1 MSWHRT
7 PDTKAPRFSDD
18 DVSDGR
24 EHWEQ
29 IDSLIGRCF
38 VRASAVA
45 PADVSWLWEPYLPLG
60 HPAILAGDPGVGK
73 SLIALALAAAG
84 SRGAPLP
91 GDTARE
97 PWATLWLGLED
108 DLPAVVIPRYIRMGG
123 DPDRLSCYQLEAG
136 AELDTLF
143 VEAARVQADRIGA
156 RLVVLD
162 SVLAWAP
169 GDVNESKFIREI
181 VKVLTPLCAGRSVLL
196 IAHNRK
202 AASDKAI
209 HRVAGSLQFSAA
221 VRSVLVATADGD
233 EARVVS
239 HAKSNFGTL
248 GPSRQFTIVAPGRLV
263 WGEVDRRTA
272 DELSASPEH
281 VTEREDAETFLRE
294 LLADGPVPYTEVT
307 KAARA
312 CGIADM
318 TLKRAKW
325 RVGVDSKKIGFAPA
339 KWMWALRRGSPAEG
353 VHPESEPLRENIKD
367 FAKGFTSPS
376 PPVGEP
382 LRGDQAH
389 DDDISRF

>member
-1 MSWHRT
+1 
-7 PDTKAPRFSDD
+7 
-18 DVSDGR
+18 
-24 EHWEQ
+24 
-29 IDSLIGRCF
+29 
-38 VRASAVA
+38 
-45 PADVSWLWEPYLPLG
+45 
-60 HPAILAGDPGVGK
+60 
-73 SLIALALAAAG
+73 
-84 SRGAPLP
+84 
-91 GDTARE
+91 
-97 PWATLWLGLED
+97 
-108 DLPAVVIPRYIRMGG
+108 MGG

-169 GDVNESKFIREI
+169 GDINESKFIREI
-181 VKVLTPLCAGRSVLL
+181 VKRLTPLCATRAVLL

-272 DELSASPEH
+272 DELSTSPEH

-294 LLADGPVPYTEVT
+294 LLAEGPVPYTEVT

-312 CGIADM
+312 CGISDM

-325 RVGVDSKKIGFAPA
+325 RVGVESKKIGFAPA